1 MHASTLSE
9 VWHHIIGTQPTPP
22 VTLVLITA
30 ALAIA
35 AVAINPVW
43 RITRNVITIAHEGG
57 HALIALL
64 SGRRLT
70 GIRLHSDTSGV
81 TVSVGRRTGPGM
93 VFTGLAGYLTPPV
106 LGLACAALLT
116 VHHLTALLWIGL
128 LLLVAMLI
136 MIRNAFG
143 VVSVVVTGAV
153 IFVVAWFG
161 SPNVQYALAYLI
173 TWFLLF
179 GGVRPVVEL
188 QAKRSRR
195 QAPDSDADQLHRL
208 TRVPGIVW
216 VGLFGLVGL
225 GCLVIGGYWL
235 VPELPSLTHL
245 APSATP

>member
-1 MHASTLSE
+1 VHASTLSE

-22 VTLVLITA
+22 LPLVLITGLL
-30 ALAIA
+30 ALA
-35 AVAINPVW
+35 AVGVHPVW
-43 RITRNVITIAHEGG
+43 RITRNVVTIAHEGG
-57 HALIALL
+57 HALVALL

-93 VFTGLAGYLTPPV
+93 VFTGVAGYLTPPLV
-106 LGLACAALLT
+106 GLACAALLA
-116 VHHLTALLWIGL
+116 VNHLTALLWIGL
-128 LLLVAMLI
+128 LLLAAMLI

-143 VVSVVVTGAV
+143 VISVVVTGAV

-161 SPNVQYALAYLI
+161 TPNTQSALAYLI

-188 QAKRSRR
+188 QSKRSRR

-208 TRVPGIVW
+208 TRVPGIAW
-216 VGLFGLVGL
+216 VGLFGLVSL
-225 GCLVIGGYWL
+225 ACLVAGGYWL
-235 VPELPSLTHL
+235 VPQLPSLTHL
-245 APSATP
+245 SPSATP

>member
-1 MHASTLSE
+1 VHASTISD
-9 VWHHIIGTQPTPP
+9 VWHHIIATQPIPP
-22 VTLVLITA
+22 VALVVITA
-30 ALAIA
+30 ALALA
-35 AVAINPVW
+35 AVAVHPVW

-57 HALIALL
+57 HALVALL

-93 VFTGLAGYLTPPV
+93 VFTGVAGYLTPPLV
-106 LGLACAALLT
+106 GLACAALLT
-116 VHHLTALLWIGL
+116 IHHLTALLWIGL

-143 VVSVVVTGAV
+143 VLSVVVTGAV

-161 SPNVQYALAYLI
+161 TPNTQSALAYLI

-188 QAKRSRR
+188 QSKRSRR

-208 TRVPGIVW
+208 TSVPGIVW
-216 VGLFGLVGL
+216 VGLFGLVSL
-225 GCLVIGGYWL
+225 VCLVLGGYWL
-235 VPELPSLTHL
+235 VPQLPSLTHL
-245 APSATP
+245 PSATP